1 MTWFENNYIKMN
13 SDNCNL
19 ISGNKYE
26 QMPAEMEEHKIWETR
41 TVKLLDII
49 IDNGLKYKNINKL

>member
-26 QMPAEMEEHKIWETR
+26 QMRAEMEVHKIWETR
-41 TVKLLDII
+41 DCKTIRYNHRQQPKV
-49 IDNGLKYKNINKL
+49 